1 MERER
6 KNYIDLDVDSETP
19 DEPKPTEVLDEDGDS
34 DDVEM
39 HGQAFHRPS

>member
-1 MERER
+1 MERDS
-6 KNYIDLDVDSETP
+6 KHYIDLDVDSETP
-19 DEPKPTEVLDEDGDS
+19 DEPKAADAVAEDGDA